1 MHRITECA
9 FLTDVEGNFEYFERY
24 LGISKVLRWADDQK
38 TELEFKKDSAMFVF
52 GGDSQDKGTGDIRFT
67 KLLLGL
73 KKKYP
78 DRVEIIIGN
87 RDANKLR
94 LCSELHKDSLDD
106 PDVLT
111 NASFPFWVEEG
122 QRVTPQ
128 MFLDKNDAKNGGSEN
143 TAANRLRWILKN
155 TMGADGAFDRRSEEL
170 SIIRKCNKE
179 AITDDAV
186 VASYRNEAD
195 PQNTNGDNF
204 MLQYLQKGKLSYV
217 FGSSLFVHGALSPT
231 NIGKVPG
238 TKKKETSVQGWVKAL
253 NAWAQ
258 KELKDFIEDPYSDKS
273 ARIAGEHSPALEPMV
288 ITCHPTCALQKN
300 FFLPAL
306 CFCEFCCSATIAG
319 EHSPAHEPMRVLQQ
333 SCHRLPHHFSVR
345 ARCECMLV
353 FSEH

>member
-1 MHRITECA
+1 MPRITQCA

-94 LCSELHKDSLDD
+94 LCSELHQDLDD

-111 NASFPFWVEEG
+111 DASFPFWVEEG
-122 QRVTPQ
+122 HRVTPQ
-128 MFLDKNDAKNGGSEN
+128 MFLDKNDATNGGSEN
-143 TAANRLRWILKN
+143 TAANRLRWILKD
-155 TMGADGAFDRRSEEL
+155 TMGADGAFDRRREEL

-186 VASYRNEAD
+186 VESYRNEAD

-258 KELKDFIEDPYSDKS
+258 KELKDFIEDPYSDKYGRS
-273 ARIAGEHSPALEPMV
+273 NTRDRGGESGWTGRRSGGGLMDYCSGPKWNDGVTVVYTNYLENGNSKHIPREFSSMCWAAKSILCSLDTSRMAIARM
-288 ITCHPTCALQKN
+288 
-300 FFLPAL
+300 
-306 CFCEFCCSATIAG
+306 
-319 EHSPAHEPMRVLQQ
+319 
-333 SCHRLPHHFSVR
+333 
-345 ARCECMLV
+345 
-353 FSEH
+353 